1 MNNKSSEITIV
12 YIEDSDDV
20 RFACE
25 QTLTLAGYRV
35 ISCCDAEHSISL
47 IQSQANIIIL
57 TDVRLPGISGLEL
70 LSYINEMDSKIPV
83 ILITGHG
90 DVELAVD
97 AMRNGA
103 FDFIEKPRRQ
113 KKDDWRNLMNKVPR
127 DLRGPEPD
135 FSEEGWALRK
145 PRKKKK

>member
-35 ISCCDAEHSISL
+35 ISCCDAEHSIPL

-90 DVELAVD
+90 DVEMAVD

-103 FDFIEKPRRQ
+103 FDFIEKPIIEYYCQSGRKTAIGFR
-113 KKDDWRNLMNKVPR
+113 KSAITGESATGKWPGADW
-127 DLRGPEPD
+127 
-135 FSEEGWALRK
+135 S
-145 PRKKKK
+145 

>member
-35 ISCCDAEHSISL
+35 ISCCDAEHSIPL

-57 TDVRLPGISGLEL
+57 TDVRLPGISGPEL

-83 ILITGHG
+83 ILIPDTVTWKWRWMPCVMVHSIS
-90 DVELAVD
+90 L
-97 AMRNGA
+97 RNQVA
-103 FDFIEKPRRQ
+103 QI
-113 KKDDWRNLMNKVPR
+113 NY
-127 DLRGPEPD
+127 
-135 FSEEGWALRK
+135 
-145 PRKKKK
+145 